1 MKRRFVSYILIFTSL
16 MLIILS
22 GCALLDNCSFNS
34 SEIYA
39 SGDVLYCYIDEVGGR
54 SRIRGK
60 NVAICDLTNKGYEKE
75 IIILPDELDGKPV
88 IQLGHCDFMYQSS
101 IGSYTQKIYLPPT
114 ILGIAGDVGGKLF
127 LIDELSENF
136 YICMPTDYNRIHVSQ
151 SIYDKYEGK
160 FGRMIPYIANT
171 EYIVDGET
179 YWLDD
184 YDEPSL
190 ITAPENPVKEGYEF
204 AGWFKEPEL
213 ENEWNFETDMVT
225 GKTYDDDGEE
235 NINLTRLYAK
245 WQKI

>member
-114 ILGIAGDVGGKLF
+114 ILEIA
-127 LIDELSENF
+127 
-136 YICMPTDYNRIHVSQ
+136 
-151 SIYDKYEGK
+151 
-160 FGRMIPYIANT
+160 RMY
-171 EYIVDGET
+171 
-179 YWLDD
+179 
-184 YDEPSL
+184 
-190 ITAPENPVKEGYEF
+190 
-204 AGWFKEPEL
+204 PEL
-213 ENEWNFETDMVT
+213 ELADDNDHPIGDNDEQLLGRLVENFDLS
-225 GKTYDDDGEE
+225 
-235 NINLTRLYAK
+235 ILP
-245 WQKI
+245 